1 MSHVALQFCVDSC
14 PDLLDVVGQDGW
26 DDADIR
32 NTSWWRQRAENLAV
46 SAGSPSSE
54 AVEAMEDKRQAHT
67 KKKAKKKAKPSTQ
80 GQLFLGR
87 MKESQDGLT
96 PRMRATGAPQD
107 GTRRM
112 RAAPGRREVD
122 FIERA
127 PRSSKGFPKDSSK
140 GSSKDR
146 RLAAERARQRI
157 AAERAKESMMLQLNR
172 ETVAFEPEPEIGGGE
187 AEDADMSAD
196 EEAPRSRLMCADEEA
211 DDEEPIM
218 LQLNRETVAFEPEP
232 EIGGG
237 EAEDADMSADEEAPR
252 SRLMCADEEADD
264 EEPNRMNQRRGSA
277 PDMSNLMNVTVTR
290 DVDDEPGPH
299 AEDED
304 DEEEQEEEDDEEDDE
319 DDGRVPIEEE
329 EDAPLGLDRAR
340 RIEIR
345 GTGYTDDDDDDD
357 DLLSMPRKARRAAF
371 RKAALADRPTAGGGG
386 RLASAALF
394 GRSAEIST
402 LSDSTDQL
410 DEMRA
415 NTRGSDANTRGSDDL
430 SWMTQLDGYD
440 PRVTDSHRLDAS
452 DLSKSLLRK
461 DNFVNLSRKS
471 KSPAAGFAPQGLL
484 VLAACGCFCVLLLVV
499 WLVLHFGFG
508 EP

>member
-1 MSHVALQFCVDSC
+1 MNDPLVEIRSAFRLQAKDKMWVKGATALQHSR
-14 PDLLDVVGQDGW
+14 
-26 DDADIR
+26 AEAE
-32 NTSWWRQRAENLAV
+32 QRALASDV
-46 SAGSPSSE
+46 RHVRLSSD
-54 AVEAMEDKRQAHT
+54 VRQVRLSAHT
-67 KKKAKKKAKPSTQ
+67 KKKAKKKAKPSAQ

-157 AAERAKESMMLQLNR
+157 AAERAKESM
-172 ETVAFEPEPEIGGGE
+172 
-187 AEDADMSAD
+187 
-196 EEAPRSRLMCADEEA
+196 
-211 DDEEPIM
+211 M